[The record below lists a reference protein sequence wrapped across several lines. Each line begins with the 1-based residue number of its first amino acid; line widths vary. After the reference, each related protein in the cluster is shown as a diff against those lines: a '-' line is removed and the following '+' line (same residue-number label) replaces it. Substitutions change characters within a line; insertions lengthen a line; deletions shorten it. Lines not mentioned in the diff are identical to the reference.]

1 MSAESRDAAKAAS
14 VYIFWVYQGIKG
26 TELDIFGENQLQ
38 VSRIRSAKQGNTKY
52 LLHAMFLCTRSLDPL
67 PQCGHEG
74 DIWIAHPKIYYR
86 SAERW
91 ISADTRATEAPRHP
105 FLDRHLT
112 MHPAHCAMQWIEKGN
127 IRQHWKKGKWTQE
140 AMENLPHAGIKQ
152 VMQRNDMK
160 EIIGEYWTRL
170 SSHQVSLYM
179 SNVLPT
185 FLDDDN
191 NTIQLEDLTEAH
203 GKS

>member
-1 MSAESRDAAKAAS
+1 
-14 VYIFWVYQGIKG
+14 
-26 TELDIFGENQLQ
+26 
-38 VSRIRSAKQGNTKY
+38 
-52 LLHAMFLCTRSLDPL
+52 
-67 PQCGHEG
+67 
-74 DIWIAHPKIYYR
+74 
-86 SAERW
+86 
-91 ISADTRATEAPRHP
+91 
-105 FLDRHLT
+105 
-112 MHPAHCAMQWIEKGN
+112 
-127 IRQHWKKGKWTQE
+127 
-140 AMENLPHAGIKQ
+140 MENLPHAGIKQ